1 MAGLLLNA
9 GVRTGSGGNATPL
22 LPASASASTSS
33 AGSIGQQA
41 YGITGTGV
49 DSQRKVAGYGSVA
62 VGIVAIA
69 AMVYLWWSLPR

>member
-1 MAGLLLNA
+1 MAGLVLNA
-9 GVRTGSGGNATPL
+9 GVRAGGNATPL

-41 YGITGTGV
+41 YGMTGTGANTT
-49 DSQRKVAGYGSVA
+49 KATAGYGA
-62 VGIVAIA
+62 VGVGIAAIA

>member
-9 GVRTGSGGNATPL
+9 GVRAGGNATPL
-22 LPASASASTSS
+22 LPASASASTSN

-49 DSQRKVAGYGSVA
+49 DSERATAGIGSLC